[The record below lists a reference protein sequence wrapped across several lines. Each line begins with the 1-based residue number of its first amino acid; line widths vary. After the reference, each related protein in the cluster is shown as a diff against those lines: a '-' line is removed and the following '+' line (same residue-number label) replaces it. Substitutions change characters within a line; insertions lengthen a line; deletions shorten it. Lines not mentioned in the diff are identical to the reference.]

1 MLKEPSQREVEAEG
15 TRWGRGCFVRE
26 VTSEAG
32 ERRDPETGAPHLWQ
46 LGLKATNAKVG
57 SFLVLSTASL

>member
-15 TRWGRGCFVRE
+15 TRWGRGCFVCE

-32 ERRDPETGAPHLWQ
+32 ERRDPETGAPHR
-46 LGLKATNAKVG
+46 G
-57 SFLVLSTASL
+57 S